1 MTSYSISLTV
11 RGDLLNCD
19 LDVWCT
25 KSALLPPGVSLK
37 SAAVALKYIICFE
50 SYPFKTK

>member
-25 KSALLPPGVSLK
+25 MSALLPPGVSLK
-37 SAAVALKYIICFE
+37 STAVAFE
-50 SYPFKTK
+50 IYHVF